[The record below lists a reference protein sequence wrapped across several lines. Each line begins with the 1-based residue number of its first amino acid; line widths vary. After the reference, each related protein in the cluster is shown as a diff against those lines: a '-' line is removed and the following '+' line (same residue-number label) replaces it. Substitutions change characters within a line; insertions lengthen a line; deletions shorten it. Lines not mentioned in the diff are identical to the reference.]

1 MSMVTLPLPPP
12 GQVGARR
19 APGEGTTPRA
29 TPTSTPTSTPTD
41 PATDAATAPA
51 TDPPFDPKIWQA
63 AQSFEAMAIGQLLAP
78 MFNTVDAAHSLFG
91 GGEAEAAWRPM
102 LTDAIGK
109 QMQAHGGLGLAQPV
123 YDAMLR
129 AQEGSAGQ
137 PARRI
142 TSHSSRQS
150 A

>member
-1 MSMVTLPLPPP
+1 L
-12 GQVGARR
+12 GEVGARSE
-19 APGEGTTPRA
+19 PGEGTA
-29 TPTSTPTSTPTD
+29 ASTPPASTPTD
-41 PATDAATAPA
+41 PATAA
-51 TDPPFDPKIWQA
+51 PFDPKIWQA

-78 MFNTVDAAHSLFG
+78 MFNTVDTSHSLFG

-137 PARRI
+137 PARRS
-142 TSHSSRQS
+142 TPHSSRQ
-150 A
+150 AA